1 MAVDYLSAMN
11 VGSGLN
17 VTQIVDALVDAEKAP
32 REAQLNENIEEKT
45 VSISAFAEVKQ
56 EFNTLKTNLA
66 TLGQFSGLQ
75 IQTIGPSGISTA
87 ISATVTDPSLV
98 KPFDHNIVVN
108 AIAQPQTVSFS
119 GYSAENA
126 TLDASN
132 LTIDLGS
139 WAVDAG
145 GVYSFSANANVA
157 SKTLALDNTDTL
169 STVRDKINQ
178 LNIGVSAS
186 IIKIS
191 ETNYSLSLTS
201 ALGTKNQIR
210 VQATS
215 TSGAI
220 SNLSYDP
227 ATNGSGAANGGD
239 AQKQVAAASDASLTF
254 NGVSISRTSNQI
266 SDLISGVKIDVK
278 AVSASTEKI
287 TASYDQTLSLDAMKL
302 FVDELNAVTQNLISL
317 SKTSLDEDDSGPLA
331 GDTLVRSYRNKLRL
345 MTTTPI
351 SGYGIDDI
359 YLSNF
364 GVMTNRDGSL
374 SLDEAKFKSY
384 FTAKPE
390 QFSALTTSNVT
401 TSSLSVAAEM
411 TGSAWQ
417 PGTYQFNSV
426 VRSATSVLS
435 ANEAVSQTFKSID
448 SAIGANDGQLSD
460 SLEAYVAA
468 NAGGTWSITGT
479 DSALLSIDTDG
490 IVTVT
495 GGTDYET
502 KTSYTFNVEYTVSGS
517 EKFSEAVT
525 LNINNLAE
533 RKYTLS
539 NATVPTSVGA
549 GDSFSITVDGQTITT
564 AVIAAGGDDSYTLTK
579 LVTALNLANTSA
591 DGSFTEDSDSIVF
604 TYNDAATVQ
613 ASALTT
619 GLIYNPAF
627 ALGTVSEF
635 TPGAVTPRTIDFA
648 HKDPVATSLST
659 AGVSDIFK
667 IDIQYGGNNYVVSHT
682 IDASDVSA
690 IEAMS
695 SASEKATYL
704 AGKLDTAASTAASG
718 LDVGINFT
726 QSSGQ
731 LVGTA
736 TTAGTDYN
744 AATISELQFSNDAG
758 SSFLNIHSPISN
770 TAGTSTAEVVKIG
783 SPSLPEN
790 IKAGDKF
797 SVTLDNNGSNVTV
810 TTAALSAGANLT
822 AIKDALN
829 TAHAAAN
836 GTFSVSGSDLLFT
849 YNHNTGNI
857 SNTNDTGLTYI
868 PAPGTITQ
876 SVAGVDHPA
885 LSAVTAVSHVAG
897 AASATLD
904 GADMTLENGIFKIT
918 SGNARGIH
926 ITASGN
932 NSASIYVGKS
942 LFDTL
947 KDFSDSVVK
956 TNSDIDKKVG
966 RYNSDIADYNEQLTA
981 LETRMENERAR
992 YIEQFTAMETAVSS
1006 FKETGSIIDNLME
1019 SWKASLS

>member
-1 MAVDYLSAMN
+1 MAVDYLSALN

-75 IQTIGPSGISTA
+75 VQTIGPSGISTA
-87 ISATVTDPSLV
+87 ISTTVTDPSLV
-98 KPFDHNIVVN
+98 KPFDYNIVVN
-108 AIAQPQTVSFS
+108 SIAQPQTISFS
-119 GYSAENA
+119 GYSVENA

-132 LTIDLGS
+132 LVIDLGS

-145 GVYSFSANANVA
+145 GVYSFSANADVA
-157 SKTLALDNTDTL
+157 SKSIALDNTDTL
-169 STVRDKINQ
+169 ATVRDKINQ

-191 ETNYSLSLTS
+191 DTNYSLSLTS

-220 SNLSYDP
+220 SNLSFDP

-239 AQKQVAAASDASLTF
+239 AQKQVAAASDTSLTF
-254 NGVSISRTSNQI
+254 NGVSVSRSSNQI
-266 SDLISGVKIDVK
+266 SDLVSGVKIDVK
-278 AVSASTEKI
+278 AVSTTSEKI

-302 FVDELNAVTQNLISL
+302 FVDELNTVTQNLISL
-317 SKTSLDEDDSGPLA
+317 SKTSLKEEDTGPLA

-351 SGYGIDDI
+351 SGYGVDDI

-591 DGSFTEDSDSIVF
+591 DGSFTEDSGSIVF

-613 ASALTT
+613 TSAMTT
-619 GLIYNPAF
+619 GLIYNPAV

-635 TPGAVTPRTIDFA
+635 TPGAVTPRTINFA
-648 HKDPVATSLST
+648 AKSNVASALTT
-659 AGVSDIFK
+659 AVVSDIFK

-690 IEAMS
+690 IAAMS

-726 QSSGQ
+726 QSGGQ

-736 TTAGTDYN
+736 STAGTDYN
-744 AATISELQFSNDAG
+744 AATISELQFSNDGG
-758 SSFLNIHSPISN
+758 SSFVSIDSPISN
-770 TAGTSTAEVVKIG
+770 TAGTSTAEVVKIEG
-783 SPSLPEN
+783 PSLPTT

-810 TTAALSAGANLT
+810 TTAALPAAASLT

-897 AASATLD
+897 VASATLD

-966 RYNSDIADYNEQLTA
+966 RYKSDIADYNEQLTA

>member
-75 IQTIGPSGISTA
+75 VQTIGPTGTSTA
-87 ISATVTDPSLV
+87 ISATVTNPSLV

-108 AIAQPQTVSFS
+108 TIAQPQTISFS

-132 LTIDLGS
+132 LAIDLGS

-157 SKTLALDNTDTL
+157 SKTIALDNTDTL
-169 STVRDKINQ
+169 ATVRDKINQ
-178 LNIGVSAS
+178 LNIGINAS

-191 ETNYSLSLTS
+191 DTSYSLSLTS

-215 TSGAI
+215 TSGTI

-254 NGVSISRTSNQI
+254 NGVTVSRSSNQI
-266 SDLISGVKIDVK
+266 SDLISGIKIDVK

-287 TASYDQTLSLDAMKL
+287 TATYDQTLSLDAMKL
-302 FVDELNAVTQNLISL
+302 FVEELNTVTKNLISL
-317 SKTSLDEDDSGPLA
+317 GKTNLKEEDSGPLA

-351 SGYGIDDI
+351 SGYGVDDI

-435 ANEAVSQTFKSID
+435 ANEAVAQTFKSID

-479 DSALLSIDTDG
+479 DSALLSIDTNG
-490 IVTVT
+490 VVTVT

-502 KTSYTFNVEYTVSGS
+502 KSSYAFTVEYAVSGS

-539 NATVPTSVGA
+539 NATVPASVGA

-564 AVIAAGGDDSYTLTK
+564 AVIAAGGDNSYTLTK
-579 LVTALNLANTSA
+579 LVTALNLANSSA
-591 DGSFTEDSDSIVF
+591 DGSFTEDSGSLVF

-613 ASALTT
+613 TSALTS
-619 GLIYNPAF
+619 GLIYNPAST
-627 ALGTVSEF
+627 LGTVSEQ
-635 TPGAVTPRTIDFA
+635 TSGAVTARTINFA
-648 HKDPVATSLST
+648 LNAEIEPSISSAV
-659 AGVSDIFK
+659 VSDVFK
-667 IDIQYGGNNYVVSHT
+667 IDIQNGGNSYVVSHT
-682 IDASDVSA
+682 FDAADVSA
-690 IEAMS
+690 ISALS
-695 SASEKATYL
+695 SDADKVAYL
-704 AGKLDTAASTAASG
+704 AGKLDIAAGTAASG
-718 LDVGINFT
+718 LDVGVDFA
-726 QSSGQ
+726 QSNGY
-731 LVGTA
+731 LVGTGSI
-736 TTAGTDYN
+736 AGTDYN
-744 AATISELQFSNDAG
+744 AATISQLKFSNDAG
-758 SSFLNIHSPISN
+758 SNFTNLGAGLAN
-770 TAGTSTAEVVKIG
+770 TNGTSIAEIVKILAP
-783 SPSLPEN
+783 SPPVVG
-790 IKAGDKF
+790 AGDKF

-868 PAPGTITQ
+868 PAAGTIAQT
-876 SVAGVDHPA
+876 VAGVDHPV
-885 LSAVTAVSHVAG
+885 LSTVTAVSHVAG

-904 GADMTLENGIFKIT
+904 GAAMVLENGVFKIT

-956 TNSDIDKKVG
+956 TNSDIDKKVS
-966 RYNSDIADYNEQLTA
+966 RYNSDIADYNEQLAA

-992 YIEQFTAMETAVSS
+992 YVEQFTAMETAVSS
-1006 FKETGSIIDNLME
+1006 FKETGTIIDNLME